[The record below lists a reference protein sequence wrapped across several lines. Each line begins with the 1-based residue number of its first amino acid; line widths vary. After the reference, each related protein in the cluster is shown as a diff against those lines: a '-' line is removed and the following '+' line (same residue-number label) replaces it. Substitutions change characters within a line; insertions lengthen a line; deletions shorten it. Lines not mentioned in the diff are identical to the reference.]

1 MLRQTAL
8 ILLALLWPA
17 FAAMA
22 ESTRTQVVK
31 VGGLTRTYRLHVPD
45 ALRKNRDLPLVIA
58 FHGSGVDGAAMEKF
72 SKFSEL
78 ADREGF
84 IVAYPDAIGHEWN
97 DGREARKIRS
107 QASHVDDV
115 AFVEAM
121 IIQISSLRRIDPK
134 RIYAAGFSNG
144 GIFAHYLGSKLA
156 GRLAAIA
163 PVSGGLAEPVLR
175 DFKPAAPL
183 SVCMIHGA
191 ADKAVPYDGGA
202 VDNHDNGRVIG
213 ATQSGN
219 LWTQQANNVF
229 AAPTTSLLSDT
240 TSQGHRRVKFTR
252 WSAPKQKT
260 EVVLYTIED
269 GGHGW
274 PNDPQAASMLRFWR
288 STHTFDTTKAIW
300 DFFKSHPKA

>member
-1 MLRQTAL
+1 MLRQFAL
-8 ILLALLWPA
+8 TFALLWPVLTA
-17 FAAMA
+17 KA

-31 VGGLTRTYRLHVPD
+31 AAGLTRTYHLHIPD
-45 ALRKNRDLPLVIA
+45 ALRKNRDLPLVLA
-58 FHGSGVDGAAMEKF
+58 FHGSGADGGVMERL

-97 DGREARKIRS
+97 DGREARRIRS
-107 QASHVDDV
+107 QATHVDDV
-115 AFVEAM
+115 AFVEAV
-121 IIQISSLRRIDPK
+121 ITQISGLRRVDTN

-156 GRLAAIA
+156 DRLAAIA

-202 VDNHDNGRVIG
+202 VDSHDNGRVLG
-213 ATQSGN
+213 APQSAS
-219 LWTQQANNVF
+219 LWTLQANNLL
-229 AAPTTSLLSDT
+229 AAPTTTLLSDT

-260 EVVLYTIED
+260 EVVLYTIEN

-274 PNDPQAASMLRFWR
+274 PTDPQSPSVLKFWR

-300 DFFKSHPKA
+300 DFFKTHPKA